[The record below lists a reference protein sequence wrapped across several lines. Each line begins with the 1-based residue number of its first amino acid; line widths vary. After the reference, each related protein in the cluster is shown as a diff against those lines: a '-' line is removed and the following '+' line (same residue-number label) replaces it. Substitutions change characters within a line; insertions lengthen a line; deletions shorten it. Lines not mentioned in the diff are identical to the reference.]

1 MDVTPEKQNID
12 EVFGNRIYHIDFY
25 QRQYKW
31 TEEPVKRLLEDI
43 FYKFNLEYERHKA
56 SDIPLEQLEQLE
68 QLITKFAW
76 YYLNTYVTNSVDG
89 KVYVVDGQQRLT
101 TLILILIKLKH
112 FADQFHSRLKD
123 WINSRIAG
131 PSGYKKIFGWI
142 TGKIIRSCRH
152 YMMESL

>member
-1 MDVTPEKQNID
+1 MMDVTPEKQNID

-76 YYLNTYVTNSVDG
+76 YYLNTYVTNSVESG
-89 KVYVVDGQQRLT
+89 L
-101 TLILILIKLKH
+101 
-112 FADQFHSRLKD
+112 
-123 WINSRIAG
+123 AG
-131 PSGYKKIFGWI
+131 
-142 TGKIIRSCRH
+142 II
-152 YMMESL
+152 